1 MIKKLLILSS
11 IFLFITITYGQKKI
25 EPDAYDIAKAKKL
38 KELFDHD
45 EDEVALEE
53 SIDYVSF
60 AFDSRNEKVTVN
72 HDVKEKMISMVS
84 RADIQKYSFYDG
96 QSTIEEFN
104 ILYKNNK
111 NAGFY
116 IKDEAYKSDDLFH
129 VDSRVKFTHI
139 DFPLQGYRYGTHLL
153 KTYKDIKYFTKL
165 YFNDSYPIAKKVI
178 SVEIP
183 DWLNL
188 ELKELNFEGYDIT
201 KTIKPNSK
209 NKSKI
214 HTYTFKNAP
223 AMHKVSNAPG
233 PTYVYPHLL
242 ILAKSYTQKGETK
255 PIFNSTQDLYNWYK
269 SLVNSLENDN
279 TDLKSKVAELTKDT
293 STDEEKI
300 KNIYYWVQ
308 DNIRYIAFEDG
319 IAGFKPDE
327 ASSVFNKKYGDCK
340 GMANLTKQMLIEAG
354 FDARLTWIGTK
365 HIAYDYSTPNLSVDN
380 HMICSLFIDDEVVF
394 LDGTEK
400 FNAFGE
406 YADRIQGKQV
416 LIEDKEAFI
425 LKHVPT
431 SEAAFNKEYHNYQL
445 HLDNETLIGNV
456 TNEFHGESR
465 SGLLYY
471 FDQLKTDKKDEFL
484 ESYLS
489 QTDSNRKVSNIVTSD
504 LSNREL
510 SVSIAHDLT
519 VKNAVSTF
527 DNSIYIDLDLN
538 KEFSGYELEDRD
550 VDYIF
555 SSKKHL
561 ESTTELKIPE
571 GYSVTHVPNDL
582 EVSSD
587 NYDLSVSF
595 KNENNTLI
603 YKKRFQIK
611 NAKIETKDFE
621 EWNSFIKDLN
631 TLYQEQIILTKN

>member
-555 SSKKHL
+555 SSKKYL

-571 GYSVTHVPNDL
+571 GYNVTHVPNDL

>member
-84 RADIQKYSFYDG
+84 RADIQKNSFYDG

-555 SSKKHL
+555 SSKKYL

-571 GYSVTHVPNDL
+571 GYNVTHVPNDL
-582 EVSSD
+582 KVSSD